1 MDASSDDI
9 AKHSLRAIAK
19 LGEKDPPTEFA
30 AKNWLSNSKDP
41 WLLIIDNADKL
52 EESIE
57 SYFPQGERGCILIT
71 TRNFELAQQGTC
83 GNRYYHFSSL
93 KEDEANELFLKAAE
107 KPSPWTIVINQLAAA
122 ITKALGFLPLAL
134 VQAGKAILGGIRIE
148 DFLSSYEK
156 HWDRLRNAR
165 SKGKKKPKDDTY
177 TVIYSTYE
185 TLYQRLEERRSSEQV
200 ADDAIYILKLFSFL
214 HRENIRMDILIQAVN
229 NPYLQKCSDESQ
241 KKAANAG
248 TRPTR
253 PKPWT
258 EIARDLLIEMM
269 GLMRWGERPILPD
282 LLAWNDFPEP
292 FDDSRLRAALKELQK
307 MSLVTHDRERDSYS
321 MHPVVHSWVRKRPEM
336 SLAEQAV
343 FCHASATILSNAI
356 LLPPLGLQEEDADFR
371 RALMPHID
379 HVRRCQTH
387 IREGQL
393 HNRRK
398 RPRRTFS
405 CVEPQLDRPLC
416 LQLAKFSYVYVQCGR
431 FKCASELQRRVFNF
445 LNETFGMEHESTLR
459 IAPLLAGVLRHLD
472 KVDAAAELQIK
483 VLNACTALWGEED
496 AQALEAA
503 SALGV
508 TRFQQGHFTEA
519 RSLYQLAVDGYT
531 KTRGPEHPDTF
542 NAISKLASIHT
553 KMLAFAEAIKLHNQ
567 AVAGLLK
574 QRGAGHEDTMVAT
587 NELGMTHLERV
598 IHRQGHP
605 NDLDEAFRILQ
616 EVLKQR
622 KAKSGKEHG
631 YTLWAIANLARVK
644 NALGKHEEAEADF
657 RAGVPIVEQN
667 FGDDHLGTLYGKT
680 YFSHVLISQSK
691 FDEAEEILVGVID
704 SHQKVRP
711 NHPDQF
717 VALSFLLKLYELS
730 GRQEDATRVRDRIQE
745 GLNAVGTRGRSW
757 DREKWERQLFNAWVP
772 QEDAQPVSQPAPIN
786 TATSHEPTD

>member
-1 MDASSDDI
+1 VFWVDASSDEI
-9 AKHSLRAIAK
+9 AKHSLRAIANVA
-19 LGEKDPPTEFA
+19 EKDPPTEIA
-30 AKNWLSNSKDP
+30 ARNWLSNTRNP

-52 EESIE
+52 EEPIE

-93 KEDEANELFLKAAE
+93 KEDEANELFLRAAE

-122 ITKALGFLPLAL
+122 ITRALGFLPLAL
-134 VQAGKAILGGIRIE
+134 VQAGKAILGGIKIE
-148 DFLSSYEK
+148 EFLSSYEK

-200 ADDAIYILKLFSFL
+200 ADDAIYVLKLFSFL
-214 HRENIRMDILIQAVN
+214 HRENIRMDILTQAVN

-241 KKAANAG
+241 KKAARSAK
-248 TRPTR
+248 RLTR
-253 PKPWT
+253 PKSWT
-258 EIARDLLIEMM
+258 ETIRDLLIEVI
-269 GLMRWGERPILPD
+269 GLLRRGERPILPD
-282 LLAWNDFPEP
+282 LLAWNDFPEA

-307 MSLVTHDRERDSYS
+307 MSLVTHDREHDSYS

-336 SLAEQAV
+336 SLTEQAV

-356 LLPPLGLQEEDADFR
+356 LLPPLGLREKDADFR
-371 RALMPHID
+371 RAIMPHID

-387 IREGQL
+387 IREGHL

-431 FKCASELQRRVFNF
+431 FQGASELQRRVFNF

-472 KVDAAAELQIK
+472 KMDEAAELQKK
-483 VLNACTALWGEED
+483 VMNACIALWGEED

-503 SALGV
+503 SALGM

-519 RSLYQLAVDGYT
+519 RSLQQLAVDGYT
-531 KTRGPEHPDTF
+531 KIRGSKHPDTL

-553 KMLAFAEAIKLHNQ
+553 KILAFAEAIKLHNQ
-567 AVAGLLK
+567 AVSGLLE
-574 QRGAGHEDTMVAT
+574 QRGAGHEDTMLAT
-587 NELGMTHLERV
+587 NELGMTYLERV
-598 IHRQGHP
+598 IHRQGQP
-605 NDLDEAFRILQ
+605 DDLDEAFRVMQ
-616 EVLKQR
+616 EVVMQR
-622 KAKSGKEHG
+622 KEKSGKEHG

-644 NALGKHEEAEADF
+644 NALGKHDEAEADF
-657 RAGVPIVEQN
+657 RAGLPIVEQN
-667 FGDDHLGTLYGKT
+667 FGEGHLGTLYGKT
-680 YFSHVLISQSK
+680 YFSHVLISQRK

-704 SHQKVRP
+704 SHQRVRP

-717 VALSFLLKLYELS
+717 VAFSFLLKLYDLS
-730 GRQEDATRVRDRIQE
+730 GRQEDAAKVRDRIQE
-745 GLNAVGTRGRSW
+745 GLDALGTRGRAW
-757 DREKWERQLFNAWVP
+757 DREKWEMQLFDAWIP
-772 QEDAQPVSQPAPIN
+772 QEDAQ
-786 TATSHEPTD
+786 TAS

>member
-1 MDASSDDI
+1 M
-9 AKHSLRAIAK
+9 RAIASVA
-19 LGEKDPPTEFA
+19 EKDPPTEIA
-30 AKNWLSNSKDP
+30 AKNWLTNAKNP

-52 EESIE
+52 EEPIE

-83 GNRYYHFSSL
+83 GKRYYHFSSL
-93 KEDEANELFLKAAE
+93 QEDEANELFLRAAE
-107 KPSPWTIVINQLAAA
+107 KPSPWTSVINQLAAA

-134 VQAGKAILGGIRIE
+134 VQAGKAILGGIKIE
-148 DFLSSYEK
+148 DFLISYEK

-185 TLYQRLEERRSSEQV
+185 TIYQRLEERRSSEQV

-214 HRENIRMDILIQAVN
+214 HRENIRMDILTQAVN
-229 NPYLQKCSDESQ
+229 NPYLQQCSDESQ
-241 KKAANAG
+241 KKAAKS
-248 TRPTR
+248 TKRLTR
-253 PKPWT
+253 PKSWT
-258 EIARDLLIEMM
+258 EKARDLLIELI
-269 GLMRWGERPILPD
+269 GLLRRGEPSILPD
-282 LLAWNDFPEP
+282 LLTWNDFPEA

-307 MSLVTHDRERDSYS
+307 MSLVTHDREHDSYS

-393 HNRRK
+393 HNRRE

-472 KVDAAAELQIK
+472 KMDEAAELQKK
-483 VLNACTALWGEED
+483 VLNACIALWGEDD

-503 SALGV
+503 SALGM

-519 RSLYQLAVDGYT
+519 RSLQQLAVDGYI
-531 KTRGPEHPDTF
+531 KIRGSEHADTL

-553 KMLAFAEAIKLHNQ
+553 KILAFAEAIKLHNQ
-567 AVAGLLK
+567 AVSGLLEE
-574 QRGAGHEDTMVAT
+574 RGAGHEDTMLAT
-587 NELGMTHLERV
+587 NELGMTYLERV
-598 IHRQGHP
+598 IHRQGQP
-605 NDLDEAFRILQ
+605 DDLDKAFRVMQ
-616 EVLKQR
+616 KVVMQR
-622 KAKSGKEHG
+622 KEKSGKEHG

-657 RAGVPIVEQN
+657 RAGLPIVEQN
-667 FGDDHLGTLYGKT
+667 FGDGHLGTLYGKT

-691 FDEAEEILVGVID
+691 FDEAEQILIGVID
-704 SHQKVRP
+704 SHQRVRP
-711 NHPDQF
+711 NHPDQL
-717 VALSFLLKLYELS
+717 VAFSFLLKLYDLS
-730 GRQEDATRVRDRIQE
+730 GRQEDAAKVRNRIQE
-745 GLNAVGTRGRSW
+745 GLDAHRTHGRAW
-757 DREKWERQLFNAWVP
+757 DREKWERQLFDAWIP
-772 QEDAQPVSQPAPIN
+772 QEDAQPASQLALIN
-786 TATSHEPTD
+786 TTTSNE